1 MIQELSTSPTLSQD
15 PPMSAET
22 APAAPAPTM
31 LVPAKRW
38 DRWVAALIDDF
49 LIGLILI
56 PIFFLFMLLLN
67 GGFSFTEEVVDQVT
81 SNPYFLIIGT
91 IIYFAYKIG
100 YLIRDQATP
109 GKKWRK
115 MKVIRFSDGAALSPT
130 QATIRE
136 LSTIMY
142 NIPVI
147 GTLVYILSASRVMF
161 TPLRRAYHDSIANS
175 FVVQDQTAV

>member
-1 MIQELSTSPTLSQD
+1 MQELSTSPTL
-15 PPMSAET
+15 PEN
-22 APAAPAPTM
+22 PAPVQELNPQPANSSTY
-31 LVPAKRW
+31 VPAKRW

-49 LIGLILI
+49 LIGLALI
-56 PIFFLFMLLLN
+56 PIFFIFMFLLH
-67 GGFSFTEEVVDQVT
+67 GGFSFTDEAVDQVT

-91 IIYFAYKIG
+91 IIYFTYKIG

-115 MKVIRFSDGAALSPT
+115 MKVIRFSDSAALSPT

-136 LSTIMY
+136 LSTLMY
-142 NIPVI
+142 NIPVA

-161 TPLRRAYHDSIANS
+161 TPLRRAYHDSIADS
-175 FVVQDQTAV
+175 YVVQEQTPV